1 MQIIKTVKE
10 IQSVCKWFRCEGK
23 AIGFVPTM
31 GALHEGHLSLVRRS
45 IEEND
50 RTIVSIFVNPAQFGP
65 DEDFQH
71 YPRDLEGDMEK
82 LSALPVD
89 VVFMPD
95 RGEMYPEGFSV
106 SIDIGNL
113 GEVLCGIARPGHF
126 SGVATIIAK
135 LFNSVM
141 PRRAYFGQK
150 DYQQTVVIKKL
161 VKELNFDIDNIVCPT
176 VREPDGL
183 AMSSRNVYLNEEE
196 RRACLVLYRALQSGE
211 ELIQSGNMDDVLLV
225 KKEVEAVIKSEP
237 LAKIDYVDIV
247 DPHNLAPIQKII
259 FAAIICVAVRIG
271 TTRLIDNIIVEK
283 D

>member
-1 MQIIKTVKE
+1 MQIIRTVKE

-106 SIDIGNL
+106 SIDIGNV
-113 GEVLCGIARPGHF
+113 GEILCGIARPGHF
-126 SGVATIIAK
+126 SGVATIVAK
-135 LFNSVM
+135 FFNSVM

-161 VKELNFDIDNIVCPT
+161 VKELNFDIDSIVCPT

-183 AMSSRNVYLNEEE
+183 AMSSRNAYLNEEE
-196 RRACLVLYRALQSGE
+196 RRASLVLYRALQSGE
-211 ELIQSGNMDDVLLV
+211 ELIQSGSMDDVLMV
-225 KKEVEAVIKSEP
+225 KKEVEAVMKSEP

-259 FAAIICVAVRIG
+259 FAAIICVAARIG

-283 D
+283 N

>member
-1 MQIIKTVKE
+1 MQLIKTVRE
-10 IQSVCKWFRCEGK
+10 IQSVSKWFRCEGK

-45 IEEND
+45 LEDND
-50 RTIVSIFVNPAQFGP
+50 RTIVSIFVNPSQFGP

-71 YPRDLEGDMEK
+71 YPRDPDSDMEK

-95 RGEMYPEGFSV
+95 REEMYPEEFSV
-106 SIDIGNL
+106 SVDIGNI
-113 GEVLCGIARPGHF
+113 GHILCGISRPGHF
-126 SGVATIIAK
+126 SGVATIVAK
-135 LFNSVM
+135 LFNSIM

-161 VKELNFDIDNIVCPT
+161 VKELNYDIECIVCPT
-176 VREPDGL
+176 VRESDGL
-183 AMSSRNVYLNEEE
+183 AMSSRNAYLSEEE
-196 RRACLVLYRALQSGE
+196 RRASLVLYRALQSGE
-211 ELIQSGNMDDVLLV
+211 ELIKSGGMDDVSMV

-247 DPHNLAPIQKII
+247 DPHNLAPIQKLI
-259 FAAIICVAVRIG
+259 FAAVICLAVRIG
-271 TTRLIDNIIVEK
+271 ASRLIDNIIVEK
-283 D
+283 N